1 MTESTTTHRPSSH
14 SKQSQGGRSHPP
26 RGHTSTSRGG
36 GVKLGNNKK
45 TKKGKK
51 GQKLD
56 PFMLGFSVHAA
67 ERPNIGDIQMTTFSQ
82 SVPVQNYSNFICML
96 INYLSD

>member
-26 RGHTSTSRGG
+26 RGHTSTSGGG
-36 GVKLGNNKK
+36 GVKSGNNKK

-67 ERPNIGDIQMTTFSQ
+67 ERPNIGEIQ
-82 SVPVQNYSNFICML
+82 SVNDVHK
-96 INYLSD
+96 

>member
-26 RGHTSTSRGG
+26 RGHTSTSGGG
-36 GVKLGNNKK
+36 GVKSGNNKK

-67 ERPNIGDIQMTTFSQ
+67 ERPNIGEIQSDNILTVNSLTELLQ
-82 SVPVQNYSNFICML
+82 L
-96 INYLSD
+96 YLYVYQFV

>member
-14 SKQSQGGRSHPP
+14 SNSLKEAGPTPP
-26 RGHTSTSRGG
+26 RGHTSTSGGG
-36 GVKLGNNKK
+36 GVKSGNNKK

-67 ERPNIGDIQMTTFSQ
+67 ETQHWRDTECQ
-82 SVPVQNYSNFICML
+82 
-96 INYLSD
+96 

>member
-26 RGHTSTSRGG
+26 RGHTSTSGGG
-36 GVKLGNNKK
+36 GVKSGNNKK

-51 GQKLD
+51 RQKLD

-67 ERPNIGDIQMTTFSQ
+67 ERPNIGEIQ
-82 SVPVQNYSNFICML
+82 SVNDVHK
-96 INYLSD
+96 